1 MRKTNVLLL
10 LLGIT
15 ILSLS
20 LYLPIVTVL
29 TPIPPWTV
37 VVATPTG
44 VLILIAWGDA
54 VGALRMILV
63 EIGKP
68 PPRYDNSHATQ
79 EMNTGLTD
87 YPETMIT
94 SLLNGNMVGTGHNYS
109 R

>member
-1 MRKTNVLLL
+1 MKKTILLL

-20 LYLPIVTVL
+20 LYTPIVNVL
-29 TPIPPWTV
+29 ASIPPWTV
-37 VVATPTG
+37 VVATSTG
-44 VLILIAWGDA
+44 VLILVAWGDA
-54 VGALRMILV
+54 VGALRMIFS

-68 PPRYDNSHATQ
+68 PPRYDNSHVTQ
-79 EMNTGLTD
+79 ERNTGLLN
-87 YPETMIT
+87 YPETMLT